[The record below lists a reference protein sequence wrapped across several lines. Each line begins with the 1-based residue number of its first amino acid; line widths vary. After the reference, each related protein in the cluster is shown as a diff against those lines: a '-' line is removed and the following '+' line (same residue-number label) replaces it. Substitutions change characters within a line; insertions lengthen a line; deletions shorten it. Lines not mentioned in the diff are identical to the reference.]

1 MMKFFTLFLLFFI
14 PSFTIVGQNRINV
27 EYKHCNDCTRAQKND
42 DANSF
47 YQYGDATSYEP
58 QHIVSD
64 FGPRSL
70 GKDFHGGI
78 DFSSRSAEGDKG
90 DLILAIEEGTVEKI
104 FANNEYKYIVISG
117 VHYNYGYGHIFR
129 TQPINSSNP
138 YLKSG
143 NMVLKAIDGRPN
155 IYAIIFLGYNE
166 GDTPI
171 ALSVN
176 AGLSVT
182 WNNQQITT
190 QNTVTLGQPISPIGD
205 SFGSPSDTIES
216 HLHLY
221 RYPSIPSRNEDTF
234 VNNPLENLTYPQA
247 DLTATLLHGDA
258 MAGSDFRPLASND
271 IKGGELSKIRVR
283 CQIFNTITGDNAH
296 YNAIPN
302 VDEVRLQLK
311 HKEEDDERYQLM
323 KGSTF
328 DAKISLGGRQAAGN
342 LYPNYIKDTPAYAG
356 VTATNIVNGVKP
368 FMYSSSYNNRPYDD
382 YLFSDIV
389 TGLHKNDPHE
399 QALDKK
405 TGLHIAPKLA
415 TWQQDALYQDGEY
428 QLKAEILRINNEIVS
443 SDPLDFTI
451 DNFKPYLVD
460 VRVALDG
467 KQADNPIY
475 SAKWH
480 FNAALNESK
489 GGLEKQVL
497 QVNGATDN
505 LSFSPFDRTLRI
517 KATYSE
523 AMKTQYILLKDQK
536 ANIVQPLR
544 IEAVS
549 ATEYDY
555 IFEFSD
561 ITRPINQD
569 YNTYT
574 IHCAGTDYGGN
585 RVINMQKMVGFPD
598 NVVMPYKK
606 ADNTWSVPA
615 LANENDESF
624 SFNIQGSC
632 STKGGIQ
639 PEEVVVRSGCELVRF
654 TYDIKNT
661 GCIVAFNSNSL
672 YDAGFW
678 TFGDG
683 GIFEPPIYAG
693 KKAVVTHSYTKPG
706 KYKVRLWYFHNPTNY
721 HEEEITITSCA
732 EDTPTLANHIDCQI
746 VGPTLAKAGEVVTLT
761 GIITGVGPFYES
773 PWLYDPTKATPT
785 SANPKGDGAHSFTI
799 NPFLMEGDRV
809 FIDLKALSDTRATKT
824 CTQEIVISGNPPK
837 VKLLQYNTRLPKKPL
852 LLAITQNV
860 PSFSLVQYQFILK
873 RNGSPAMTFDRD
885 GIYEFIPDT
894 DLIDGNYSA
903 IVKVT
908 YDNVTATSNEVL
920 FTIGTPPAP
929 TPPAPDLEILPT
941 GNIEV
946 TMGECT
952 PLLQLKMNNLPPG
965 QKVYDV
971 TFEGQKIGEALM
983 NEQNPPYVPYD
994 YNYCIRAKQL
1004 ASNGKIFDKGEILVP
1019 YSIARREGIVLSEKF
1034 CPTYEAV
1041 GCVDVVYE
1049 VCAKGSY
1056 SGKYVL
1062 NNAITNYW
1070 RPVPSFPY
1078 DLCAPVVDN
1087 QGDFYGTIPLFP
1099 LIIKEP
1105 CKINVKYKEMAISGF
1120 AVTEACQPSVRVL
1133 AQYGAADFSKGTI
1146 PSGAPCSGAQ
1156 AYKQYV
1162 WKAYDA
1168 KNPSQELV
1176 GLLQNISSECVYIQP
1191 NHAYFQQ
1198 FRRGDKVDFICKIIV
1213 TDWLDI
1219 SKTFSTFV
1227 TMAVPLRIA
1236 IADTL
1241 PMCVGVDKS
1250 FEKNQLAISST
1261 NVNLSIVGGGDY
1273 AQLDGNSD
1281 LHIQLPPDYMNGN
1294 INMTLSATDGNGCNA
1309 TKNILIKPSEL
1320 RITSLP
1326 TTQIGCN
1333 FLSLGSNT
1341 LGAVG
1346 VEGGS
1351 GKYTYSWSPQEFLSD
1366 PYIANPRVSGGR
1378 KDTPNHYTLTVID
1391 TDGCSVESNP
1401 VTVTWLNEFY
1411 NFDVLGDKT
1420 VCFGEAVTLGAN
1432 QVEIPGYTT
1441 EWTSNNPTFTGSK
1454 APKLVIPAEANKIA
1468 GTWTYTIRAAHP
1480 QSGCYDTRDIKV
1492 KVLNDWVVKGYE
1504 TASKFATNDKV
1515 ALWSSTDNQI
1525 VPSTNTNYKSGATP
1539 PFIWALSGAAT
1550 IDNTDAN
1557 GLPTKGTFTPSP
1569 TSFLTLKVA
1578 DANGCRRDFKTN
1590 IGIPS
1595 GETPTV
1601 TISMYQPTKIGG
1613 YVVCYGTK
1621 TVFKTVL
1628 DLNYHDATV
1637 SFPPILEADVTL
1649 HRKGYTYT
1657 SSVKENEGKMLLYL
1671 IHPGRGVYEG
1681 NYEYTFSSGSGLN
1694 FLEYIEVNVTGD
1706 LNNSSQLNTGNTF
1719 TAKYRFT
1726 STVPNTYVQAPVTY
1740 CGNRTGSKSA
1750 RTAAFTI
1757 GKKASICSYIIPS
1770 TEKEILAASAKGSIT
1785 LYPGFDTELGAF
1797 FLAYPDPCVNV
1808 GSVAL
1813 SAKVFLQGPYN
1824 QSTGLMNDQ
1833 IRAGKLIP
1841 LKEPYSEMTGFEFV
1855 NGGGGETTT
1864 QAVFDVVGANAIV
1877 DWVFLQLR
1885 DKNTQAVSYT
1895 RAALV
1900 QRNGTVVDVD
1910 GISPVIFQNVPA
1922 DSYYVTVRHRNH
1934 LGVMTGTPQAFT
1946 NIPDSGE

>member
-1 MMKFFTLFLLFFI
+1 MNSKLIFSLFVILGVALTAI
-14 PSFTIVGQNRINV
+14 GQINV
-27 EYKHCNDCTRAQKND
+27 KYMPCTKGCDRTETNDAIDEAVTYGSATAYKP
-42 DANSF
+42 
-47 YQYGDATSYEP
+47 EEV
-58 QHIVSD
+58 VSD
-64 FGPRSL
+64 FGPRCR
-70 GKDFHGGI
+70 GEYDFHGGV
-78 DFSSRSAEGDKG
+78 DFSSGIKDADRG
-90 DLILAIEEGTVEKI
+90 DLLLAVEDGTI
-104 FANNEYKYIVISG
+104 SQIAGAGPFKYIIIAG
-117 VHYNYGYGHIFR
+117 KHNYGYAHIFR
-129 TQPINSSNP
+129 SQLVKNTG

-143 NMVLKAIDGRPN
+143 NMIMKALDDFPS
-155 IYAIIFLGYNE
+155 IYAIIFLGLTASDTAVAICQQADKKVTW
-166 GDTPI
+166 GDKVLLTKNTVKENQPI
-171 ALSVN
+171 A
-176 AGLSVT
+176 
-182 WNNQQITT
+182 
-190 QNTVTLGQPISPIGD
+190 PCGD
-205 SFGSPSDTIES
+205 SNSSDVDV
-216 HLHLY
+216 HLHLHGF
-221 RYPSIPSRNEDTF
+221 PSVPVKNVNDDAF
-234 VNNPLENLTYPQA
+234 VSNPLESLDYKPKGN
-247 DLTATLLHGDA
+247 LTATLLHGEA
-258 MAGSDFRPLASND
+258 MSGSDFRPLVSTD
-271 IKGGELSKIRVR
+271 IKASEVSKIRVR
-283 CQIFNTITGDNAH
+283 CLTNNIVEDSKNGR
-296 YNAIPN
+296 YNAFMNTEEVSLKIKQTNEDEKAYKLFRGN
-302 VDEVRLQLK
+302 V
-311 HKEEDDERYQLM
+311 
-323 KGSTF
+323 F
-328 DAKISLGGRQAAGN
+328 DSKISLGGRTSATN
-342 LYPNYIKDTPAYAG
+342 PYPNYISDKHMPAYGASA
-356 VTATNIVNGVKP
+356 VNLINGVKP
-368 FMYSSSYNNRPYDD
+368 WMYCDDVTEGQTRPYDE
-382 YLFSDIV
+382 YIFADIV
-389 TGLHKNDPHE
+389 TRLHKNDPQE
-399 QALDKK
+399 KTSDYKK
-405 TGLHIAPKLA
+405 YLVPMLA
-415 TWQQDALYQDGEY
+415 NWQQDALYQDGEY

-443 SDPLDFTI
+443 SDPLTFNI

-475 SAKWH
+475 SAKWN

-615 LANENDESF
+615 LADENDESF

-732 EDTPTLANHIDCQI
+732 EDTPTLANNIDCQI

-761 GIITGVGPFYES
+761 GIITGAGPFYES

-920 FTIGTPPAP
+920 FTIGTPPVP
-929 TPPAPDLEILPT
+929 TPPAPDLEILPA

-971 TFEGQKIGEALM
+971 TFEGQKIGYALM
-983 NEQNPPYVPYD
+983 NEQAPPYVAYD
-994 YNYCIRAKQL
+994 DNYCIRAKQV
-1004 ASNGKIFDKGEILVP
+1004 ASNGKVFDKGEVIIP
-1019 YSIARREGIVLSEKF
+1019 YSNARREGVVASEKF

-1049 VCAKGSY
+1049 VCAKAY
-1056 SGKYVL
+1056 YNGKYVL
-1062 NNAITNYW
+1062 NNTVTTTP
-1070 RPVPSFPY
+1070 RPVPSIPY
-1078 DLCAPVVDN
+1078 NLCEPVVN
-1087 QGDFYGTIPLFP
+1087 DFGELYGTIPLFP

-1133 AQYGAADFSKGTI
+1133 AQYGAADFSKGTT

-1168 KNPSQELV
+1168 KNSSQELV

-1198 FRRGDKVDFICKIIV
+1198 FKRGDKVDFICKIIV

-1227 TMAVPLRIA
+1227 TMAVPLRIG
-1236 IADTL
+1236 ITDTL

-1261 NVNLSIVGGGDY
+1261 NVNY
-1273 AQLDGNSD
+1273 
-1281 LHIQLPPDYMNGN
+1281 
-1294 INMTLSATDGNGCNA
+1294 
-1309 TKNILIKPSEL
+1309 
-1320 RITSLP
+1320 
-1326 TTQIGCN
+1326 
-1333 FLSLGSNT
+1333 
-1341 LGAVG
+1341 
-1346 VEGGS
+1346 
-1351 GKYTYSWSPQEFLSD
+1351 
-1366 PYIANPRVSGGR
+1366 
-1378 KDTPNHYTLTVID
+1378 
-1391 TDGCSVESNP
+1391 
-1401 VTVTWLNEFY
+1401 
-1411 NFDVLGDKT
+1411 
-1420 VCFGEAVTLGAN
+1420 
-1432 QVEIPGYTT
+1432 
-1441 EWTSNNPTFTGSK
+1441 
-1454 APKLVIPAEANKIA
+1454 
-1468 GTWTYTIRAAHP
+1468 
-1480 QSGCYDTRDIKV
+1480 
-1492 KVLNDWVVKGYE
+1492 
-1504 TASKFATNDKV
+1504 
-1515 ALWSSTDNQI
+1515 
-1525 VPSTNTNYKSGATP
+1525 
-1539 PFIWALSGAAT
+1539 
-1550 IDNTDAN
+1550 
-1557 GLPTKGTFTPSP
+1557 
-1569 TSFLTLKVA
+1569 
-1578 DANGCRRDFKTN
+1578 RR
-1590 IGIPS
+1590 
-1595 GETPTV
+1595 
-1601 TISMYQPTKIGG
+1601 
-1613 YVVCYGTK
+1613 
-1621 TVFKTVL
+1621 
-1628 DLNYHDATV
+1628 
-1637 SFPPILEADVTL
+1637 
-1649 HRKGYTYT
+1649 R
-1657 SSVKENEGKMLLYL
+1657 
-1671 IHPGRGVYEG
+1671 
-1681 NYEYTFSSGSGLN
+1681 
-1694 FLEYIEVNVTGD
+1694 
-1706 LNNSSQLNTGNTF
+1706 
-1719 TAKYRFT
+1719 
-1726 STVPNTYVQAPVTY
+1726 
-1740 CGNRTGSKSA
+1740 
-1750 RTAAFTI
+1750 
-1757 GKKASICSYIIPS
+1757 
-1770 TEKEILAASAKGSIT
+1770 
-1785 LYPGFDTELGAF
+1785 
-1797 FLAYPDPCVNV
+1797 
-1808 GSVAL
+1808 
-1813 SAKVFLQGPYN
+1813 
-1824 QSTGLMNDQ
+1824 
-1833 IRAGKLIP
+1833 
-1841 LKEPYSEMTGFEFV
+1841 
-1855 NGGGGETTT
+1855 
-1864 QAVFDVVGANAIV
+1864 
-1877 DWVFLQLR
+1877 
-1885 DKNTQAVSYT
+1885 
-1895 RAALV
+1895 
-1900 QRNGTVVDVD
+1900 
-1910 GISPVIFQNVPA
+1910 
-1922 DSYYVTVRHRNH
+1922 
-1934 LGVMTGTPQAFT
+1934 
-1946 NIPDSGE
+1946 